1 MKTQKV
7 TVVPYDEAWDEAFE
21 RIKGELLPALGD
33 LIVGIEHVG
42 STAVSGLS
50 AKPCIDIDIIIED
63 NSMLPSVISALRE
76 IGYIHEGD
84 LGIKGR
90 EAFCYSDKPHLM
102 KHHLYVCPS
111 DSDELLRHIKF
122 RDFLR
127 SHPEAMAEYGRVKEE
142 GARLYPD
149 DIDKYIKHKSPCIE
163 KMYAECGLSAPSK
176 EGAGLKEKAKRLK
189 IDIPA
194 VLLALKDR
202 RTPWYAKVFAAL
214 TVVYAFSPIDLIPDF
229 IPILGYLDDLVILP
243 LLVALTVKLIPKELF
258 YEYRERAR
266 EAMTE
271 DNPKRWYY
279 AIPIVT
285 VWAVVIFLIARVV
298 FF

>member
-1 MKTQKV
+1 M
-7 TVVPYDEAWDEAFE
+7 
-21 RIKGELLPALGD
+21 
-33 LIVGIEHVG
+33 
-42 STAVSGLS
+42 
-50 AKPCIDIDIIIED
+50 
-63 NSMLPSVISALRE
+63 
-76 IGYIHEGD
+76 
-84 LGIKGR
+84 
-90 EAFCYSDKPHLM
+90 
-102 KHHLYVCPS
+102 
-111 DSDELLRHIKF
+111 
-122 RDFLR
+122 
-127 SHPEAMAEYGRVKEE
+127 
-142 GARLYPD
+142 
-149 DIDKYIKHKSPCIE
+149 
-163 KMYAECGLSAPSK
+163 
-176 EGAGLKEKAKRLK
+176 
-189 IDIPA
+189 
-194 VLLALKDR
+194 LLALKDR

>member
-1 MKTQKV
+1 
-7 TVVPYDEAWDEAFE
+7 
-21 RIKGELLPALGD
+21 
-33 LIVGIEHVG
+33 
-42 STAVSGLS
+42 
-50 AKPCIDIDIIIED
+50 
-63 NSMLPSVISALRE
+63 
-76 IGYIHEGD
+76 
-84 LGIKGR
+84 
-90 EAFCYSDKPHLM
+90 
-102 KHHLYVCPS
+102 
-111 DSDELLRHIKF
+111 
-122 RDFLR
+122 
-127 SHPEAMAEYGRVKEE
+127 
-142 GARLYPD
+142 
-149 DIDKYIKHKSPCIE
+149 
-163 KMYAECGLSAPSK
+163 MYAECGLSAPSK
-176 EGAGLKEKAKRLK
+176 KGAGLKEKAKRLK

-279 AIPIVT
+279 AIPIVI